1 MGFELPSD
9 WDDHTL
15 RSFFGADIRQPPI
28 VKLTARNY
36 CHHVEY
42 NGGPMT
48 DQRKEGIGMA
58 ARQSWKEG
66 FDTALSTWRTAKPE
80 DKRQAASNFLA
91 FVGSTGLKLKNFVD
105 DAGIG
110 IDEATAEQIRADF
123 KNR

>member
-1 MGFELPSD
+1 
-9 WDDHTL
+9 
-15 RSFFGADIRQPPI
+15 
-28 VKLTARNY
+28 
-36 CHHVEY
+36 
-42 NGGPMT
+42 MT

-91 FVGSTGLKLKNFVD
+91 FVGSTGLKLKSFVD
-105 DAGIG
+105 DTGIG

-123 KNR
+123 KNK

>member
-1 MGFELPSD
+1 
-9 WDDHTL
+9 
-15 RSFFGADIRQPPI
+15 
-28 VKLTARNY
+28 
-36 CHHVEY
+36 
-42 NGGPMT
+42 MT

-80 DKRQAASNFLA
+80 DKPQAASNLLA
-91 FVGSTGLKLKNFVD
+91 FVGSTGLKLKSFVD

-123 KNR
+123 KNK